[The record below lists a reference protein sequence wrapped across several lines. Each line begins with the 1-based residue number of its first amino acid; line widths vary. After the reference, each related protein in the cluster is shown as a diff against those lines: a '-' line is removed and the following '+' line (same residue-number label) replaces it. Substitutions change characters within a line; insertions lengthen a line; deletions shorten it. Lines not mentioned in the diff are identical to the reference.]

1 MSPLELVDDRFDK
14 LAEELRSA
22 RPVVPPALRE
32 RVRALDPPPRRRL
45 QLDVPWR
52 RVVPAVALAGVA
64 AGLGVAGVLGIVHGS
79 SAPTTVHAEKG
90 TSRVAPLKRQLL
102 PHPSV
107 QVDKSASGQSLSAT
121 LSASA
126 QSFSATLS
134 ATPGR
139 LQQYDAWLRVRVHN
153 QEELSART
161 RDAMR
166 LVRKLGGYV
175 AWANFSTPKTAG
187 DSELQLQIPIGKVQA
202 AIAAFSGYGT
212 LIGQRIRLK
221 DLQQRA
227 DNLALRIRRLRA
239 RIARLNDPRDR
250 ARLAQLLRARTSTV
264 KRAQMASVALT
275 MVVRH
280 KAKAAAA
287 PPSRFHRTLDDAGS
301 VLVRELEILLYAFV
315 VAGPLLAIGGAG
327 ILASRT
333 VRRRSD
339 ERLLERS

>member
-32 RVRALDPPPRRRL
+32 RVRALDPPARRRL

-107 QVDKSASGQSLSAT
+107 QVDKSASG
-121 LSASA
+121 

>member
-1 MSPLELVDDRFDK
+1 VSPLELVDDRFDK

-107 QVDKSASGQSLSAT
+107 QVDKSASG
-121 LSASA
+121 